1 MSLKVDTRQSFDCFK
16 HAGMYSNTVSLY
28 TYILECP
35 LEHSYMAI
43 IVLCNKWISV
53 LCVHEAFGN
62 PATSLYM
69 HLLYC
74 ARVHVAIISLL
85 CIWMP

>member
-1 MSLKVDTRQSFDCFK
+1 MSLKVDTRQSFDSFK

-53 LCVHEAFGN
+53 YV
-62 PATSLYM
+62 YM
-69 HLLYC
+69 RPLEIQRQVYTCIYC
-74 ARVHVAIISLL
+74 YSTVHV
-85 CIWMP
+85 CM